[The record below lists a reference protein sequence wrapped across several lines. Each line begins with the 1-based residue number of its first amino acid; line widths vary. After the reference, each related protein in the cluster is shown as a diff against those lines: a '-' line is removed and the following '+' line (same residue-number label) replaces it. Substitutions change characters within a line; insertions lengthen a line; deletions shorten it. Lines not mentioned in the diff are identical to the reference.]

1 MEPSEEVNV
10 LKTEAEAI
18 KAELDTIIT
27 RIQEL
32 EKDSG
37 E

>member
-1 MEPSEEVNV
+1 METSEEINV
-10 LKTEAEAI
+10 LKTEADAI
-18 KAELDTIIT
+18 KAELDGIIT